1 MYPPKNIMSN
11 EFYGLKESLYEPDN
25 KRNIAHFVR
34 YSYCFFVYVVLL
46 GKGCA
51 EGGNKDGFRYKLKLS
66 TGCYLLQITM
76 TT

>member
-1 MYPPKNIMSN
+1 MSN

-51 EGGNKDGFRYKLKLS
+51 EGGNKDGFRYKRS
-66 TGCYLLQITM
+66 TVKGQ
-76 TT
+76 